1 MKLWLGL
8 AARSLRNRLFTTFLT
23 VFSIACSVALL
34 IGVDRVRLGARES
47 FNNTISQTDLV
58 VGARTSPLQLLLYS
72 VFHIGE
78 ATQNLSFK
86 TFERFRDHPA
96 VEWVIPLSLG
106 DSHEGYRV
114 VATNESFYE
123 NYRFRVDQALSLRAG
138 NIAKDIFDV
147 VLGSEVAEKLG
158 YRIGDPLV
166 LSHGVADGFLKH
178 EDKPFRVVGILAA
191 TVTPIDR
198 SLYITLEGM
207 EAIHMDWKNGAPPEP
222 GQGVPASQIQ
232 KGQIRVAE
240 ITAFLLRSKSRI
252 GTLRL
257 QREINDFEDEALV
270 AVIPGVGMAKLWEM
284 LSYGE
289 DALRLVSVFV
299 IIVGFIGM
307 LIAIYT
313 SLHERRREMSILR
326 ALGAGPR
333 QVIFLLVVESG
344 LLTLLGILGGLAL
357 VYSLLWAASPYL
369 VQSFG
374 LYIPI
379 TALGIDECYVL
390 FGILLGGILIGLIPA
405 YRAYRNVVSD
415 GLSLKV

>member
-1 MKLWLGL
+1 MRLWLGL

-106 DSHEGYRV
+106 DSHEGFRV
-114 VATNESFYE
+114 VATNDSFYE
-123 NYRFRVDQALSLRAG
+123 NYRFRVDQALTFRSG
-138 NIAKDIFDV
+138 TSAKGVFDV

-158 YRIGDPLV
+158 YKLGDPVV
-166 LSHGVADGFLKH
+166 LNHGVADGFIKH
-178 EDKPFRVVGILAA
+178 TDKPFHVVGILAP
-191 TVTPIDR
+191 TITPIDR

-207 EAIHMDWKNGAPPEP
+207 EAIHMDWKDGAPPEP
-222 GQGVPASQIQ
+222 GRGVPAAQIE
-232 KGQIRVAE
+232 KTNIRVGE

-257 QREINDFEDEALV
+257 QREINDFENEALV
-270 AVIPGVGMAKLWEM
+270 AVIPGVGMAKLWDL

-299 IIVGFIGM
+299 VIVGFIGM

-333 QVIFLLVVESG
+333 QIIFLLVVESG
-344 LLTLLGILGGLAL
+344 LLTLLGILGGLIL
-357 VYSLLWAASPYL
+357 VFSLLWLASPLL

-379 TALGIDECYVL
+379 TGLGVEESCLLLGI
-390 FGILLGGILIGLIPA
+390 FGAGVLIGLIPA

-415 GLSLKV
+415 GLTLKV